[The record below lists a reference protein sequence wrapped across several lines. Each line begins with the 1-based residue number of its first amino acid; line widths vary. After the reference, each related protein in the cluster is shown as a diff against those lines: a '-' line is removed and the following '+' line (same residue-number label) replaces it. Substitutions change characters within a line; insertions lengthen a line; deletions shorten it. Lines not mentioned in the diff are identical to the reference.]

1 MPDPERM
8 LTTLHRAVQAFHD
21 TPGRRGHLV
30 ALADVSEVLVAGDL
44 HGNLENFRQILG
56 RADLAQHPRRHLV
69 LQELVHGP
77 FQYADGSDKSH
88 QLVDLTAALKCQY
101 PRQVHILIGNHE
113 LSQWTGRRI
122 EKDNRDV
129 NDAFRNGVRAAYG
142 SRAEAIYAA
151 YQTLFAVLPVAVRTP
166 NRVLLCHSLPNAKRI
181 ESFDPA
187 ALERDEFCATDL
199 TLGGAIHSLVW
210 GRDTSAATAAAFL
223 TKMDADFLITGHIL
237 CDQGFAVP
245 NASQLI
251 LDSCGAPACYCLFP
265 TDCPL
270 DKHELIQNVG
280 TL

>member
-1 MPDPERM
+1 MPDPER
-8 LTTLHRAVQAFHD
+8 LLATLHRAVQAFHD
-21 TPGRRGHLV
+21 TPGRKGHLV
-30 ALADVSEVLVAGDL
+30 ALQDVSDVLVAGDL

-56 RADLAQHPRRHLV
+56 RADLGQHPRRHLV

-101 PRQVHILIGNHE
+101 PRQVHVLLGNHE

-129 NDAFRNGVRAAYG
+129 NDLFRNGVRAAYG

-151 YQTLFAVLPVAVRTP
+151 YLTLFAVLPVGVRTP
-166 NRVLLCHSLPNAKRI
+166 NRVLLCHSLPIAKRLD
-181 ESFDPA
+181 SFDPA

-199 TLGGAIHSLVW
+199 TLGGSIHSLVW

-223 TKMDADFLITGHIL
+223 SKMDADFLITGHIL

-245 NASQLI
+245 NANQLI
-251 LDSCGAPACYCLFP
+251 LDSCGAPACYCQFP
-265 TDCPL
+265 TDRPL